1 MIREIRRF
9 VVKAE
14 GGVPYTVVERG
25 EFVTVAGA
33 EVMSGAPTFAT
44 STGWTVTPSDTKGEY
59 WIERLRLSV
68 HTITKTR
75 RPRSKGAAASRS

>member
-14 GGVPYTVVERG
+14 GGIPFTVVERG

-33 EVMSGAPTFAT
+33 EVKSGASSFAT
-44 STGWTVTPSDTKGEY
+44 STGWAVTPMETKGEY

-68 HTITKTR
+68 HASLSKSSR
-75 RPRSKGAAASRS
+75 RA

>member
-14 GGVPYTVVERG
+14 GGIPFTVVERG

-33 EVMSGAPTFAT
+33 EVKSGASSFAT
-44 STGWTVTPSDTKGEY
+44 STGWTVTPTATKGEY

-68 HTITKTR
+68 QARLAKRSR
-75 RPRSKGAAASRS
+75 RS